1 MDTETHIENSTP
13 CPTELEDRL
22 SYLRTQEQQ
31 LRKDYDKCIAWRVR
45 YFTAFTLLS
54 VPISIWTKR
63 YSPLF
68 AAAIIGSG
76 ADVWEAKVKCGKI
89 ADQLDDIIVEKEQ
102 KEKTLSELT

>member
-45 YFTAFTLLS
+45 
-54 VPISIWTKR
+54 VMSIM
-63 YSPLF
+63 
-68 AAAIIGSG
+68 
-76 ADVWEAKVKCGKI
+76 
-89 ADQLDDIIVEKEQ
+89 
-102 KEKTLSELT
+102 